1 LTASLAGPALPRP
14 IQQNPPHHGGRHRK
28 EVGPM
33 LPVHIR
39 NVDQPQVRLV
49 YQSRCLQRSAWA
61 FVLHEMPSDSAKLL
75 VDTGRE
81 LL

>member
-1 LTASLAGPALPRP
+1 
-14 IQQNPPHHGGRHRK
+14 
-28 EVGPM
+28 M